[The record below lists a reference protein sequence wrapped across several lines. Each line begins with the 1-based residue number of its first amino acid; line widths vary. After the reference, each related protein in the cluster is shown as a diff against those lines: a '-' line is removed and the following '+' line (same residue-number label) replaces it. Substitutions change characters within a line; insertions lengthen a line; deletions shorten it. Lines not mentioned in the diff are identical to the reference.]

1 MKPGFV
7 PALGTPFD
15 ANGKFLAESYKKQI
29 NDQIKAGCRAIL
41 SMGSMGTQAM
51 ITYEE
56 YPKVAAAAVEAAA
69 GRVPVYVGA
78 MDCSIAK
85 VKERMAKMEHLD
97 IDAFVFTTPFYGKIS
112 NDQILN
118 YYKGIAAATKHNI
131 MLYDLAVTT
140 QNKITYEMVLEMI
153 RDIPNLIGI
162 KSADTAMFRKLKL
175 NPDVPDDFIMV
186 YSGLDTFDVVYQWG
200 INTQLDGMLSCTP
213 TNTRLLY
220 EAMEKGDFEKA
231 AVYMDNILGL
241 RDMFIANGL
250 WPCFTAA
257 MNLLGYEGVYG
268 PDYVSPGHEGVPAIV
283 EEWMRRIGEI

>member
-29 NDQIKAGCRAIL
+29 DDQIKAGCRAIL
-41 SMGSMGTQAM
+41 SMGSMGNQAM
-51 ITYEE
+51 ITSDQ
-56 YPKVAAAAVEAAA
+56 YPLVAEAAVEAAA

-78 MDCSIAK
+78 MDCSIGK
-85 VKERMAKMEHLD
+85 VKERMAKMEHLA
-97 IDAFVFTTPFYGKIS
+97 IDAFVFTTPYYGKIT
-112 NDQILN
+112 NEMMIN

-140 QNKITYEMVLEMI
+140 QNKITYEMVLQMI
-153 RDIPNLIGI
+153 REIPNLIGI
-162 KSADTAMFRKLKL
+162 KSADTVMFRKLKL

-220 EAMEKGDFEKA
+220 EAMEKGDFKKA
-231 AVYMDNILGL
+231 AVHMDNILNL
-241 RDMFIANGL
+241 RDMFIANSL
-250 WPCFTAA
+250 WPCFTVA
-257 MNLLGYEGVYG
+257 MNLLGYDGKYG
-268 PDYVSPGHEGVPAIV
+268 PDYVSPGHEGVPALV
-283 EEWMRRIGEI
+283 KEWMQRIGEI

>member
-15 ANGKFLAESYKKQI
+15 QNGNFMAESYKKQI
-29 NDQIKAGCRAIL
+29 DDQIKAGCRAIL
-41 SMGSMGTQAM
+41 SMGSMGNQAM
-51 ITYEE
+51 ITSEE
-56 YPKVAAAAVEAAA
+56 YPKVAAAAVEAAD

-78 MDCSIAK
+78 MDCSIGK

-97 IDAFVFTTPFYGKIS
+97 IDAFVFTTPYYGKIT
-112 NDQILN
+112 DEMILN
-118 YYKGIAAATKHNI
+118 YYKGIAAATKHKV

-162 KSADTAMFRKLKL
+162 KSADTVMFRKLKL
-175 NPDVPDDFIMV
+175 NPDVPKDFVMV
-186 YSGLDTFDVVYQWG
+186 YSGLDSFDVVYPWG

-220 EAMEKGDFEKA
+220 EAMERNDFEKA
-231 AVYMDNILGL
+231 AVYLNNILGL
-241 RDMFIANGL
+241 RDMFRANSL
-250 WPCFTAA
+250 WPCYTVA
-257 MNLLGYEGVYG
+257 MNLLGYEGKYG
-268 PDYVSPGHEGVPAIV
+268 PDYVSPGKETVPAMV
-283 EEWMRRIGEI
+283 EAEMRRIGEI

>member
-15 ANGKFLAESYKKQI
+15 ANGKFMAESFKKQI
-29 NDQIKAGCRAIL
+29 DDQIKAGCRAIL
-41 SMGSMGTQAM
+41 AMGSMGCEAE
-51 ITYEE
+51 IAAEE
-56 YPKVAAAAVEAAA
+56 YPKVAEAAVKAAA

-78 MDCSIAK
+78 MECSISK
-85 VKERMAKMEHLD
+85 VKERLAKLEHLD
-97 IDAFVFTTPFYGKIS
+97 IDAFVFTTPFYGEIAREEV
-112 NDQILN
+112 LN

-131 MLYDLAVTT
+131 MLYDLAVVT
-140 QNKITYEMVLEMI
+140 QNKLTYDMVLELI

-162 KSADTAMFRKLKL
+162 KSADTVMFRKLKL

-186 YSGLDTFDVVYQWG
+186 YSGLDSFDVVYPWG

-220 EAMEKGDFEKA
+220 EALAKGDREKA
-231 AVYMDNILGL
+231 AFHLDNITGL
-241 RDMFIANGL
+241 RDMFVENDL
-250 WPCFTAA
+250 WPCFTVA
-257 MNLLGYEGVYG
+257 MNLLGYDGYFG
-268 PDYVSPGHEGVPAIV
+268 PDYVSPVREGVPALV